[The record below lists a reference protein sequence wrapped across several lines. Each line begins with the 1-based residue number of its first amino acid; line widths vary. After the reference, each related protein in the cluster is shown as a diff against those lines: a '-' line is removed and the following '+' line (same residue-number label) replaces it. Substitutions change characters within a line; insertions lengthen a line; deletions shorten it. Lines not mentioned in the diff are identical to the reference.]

1 MLKLLLSSMALG
13 IGLAVDASIIS
24 MANGMNDQL
33 MRKKRMFIIAAMFSI
48 FQGLMP
54 IIGYIIGHTAYNT
67 LDFIEKYHI
76 LPIISLILLSILGL
90 IMLIPGIKYVITR
103 DEIDLKFERD
113 TKIPFK
119 IIFNQAIATSIDA
132 LSVGVVISNYTVS
145 EAIICVVIIALVTF
159 AICLPSVLIGKKI
172 GLKLGPFNQIVGGII
187 LIIIG
192 LVIFFTGIF

>member
-33 MRKKRMFIIAAMFSI
+33 MRKKRMFIIAAMFAI

-54 IIGYIIGHTAYNT
+54 ILGYIIGHTAYT
-67 LDFIEKYHI
+67 ALDFIEKYHI
-76 LPIISLILLSILGL
+76 LPIISLIILSILGL
-90 IMLIPGIKYVITR
+90 MMLIPGIKYVITR
-103 DEIDLKFERD
+103 DEIDLKFERN

-132 LSVGVVISNYTVS
+132 LSVGVVISDYTVS

-172 GLKLGPFNQIVGGII
+172 GLKLGPFNQIVGGLI

>member
-54 IIGYIIGHTAYNT
+54 IIGYIIGHTAYT
-67 LDFIEKYHI
+67 ALDFIEKYHI
-76 LPIISLILLSILGL
+76 LPIISLIILSILGL

>member
-33 MRKKRMFIIAAMFSI
+33 MRKKRMFIIAAMFAI

-54 IIGYIIGHTAYNT
+54 IIGYIIGHTAYT
-67 LDFIEKYHI
+67 ALDFIEKYHI
-76 LPIISLILLSILGL
+76 LPIISLIILSILGL

-172 GLKLGPFNQIVGGII
+172 GLKLGPFNQIIGGLI

>member
-33 MRKKRMFIIAAMFSI
+33 MRKKRMFIIAAMFAI

-54 IIGYIIGHTAYNT
+54 IIGYIIGHTAYT
-67 LDFIEKYHI
+67 ALDFIEKYHI
-76 LPIISLILLSILGL
+76 LPIISLIILSILGL

>member
-13 IGLAVDASIIS
+13 IGFAVDASIIS

-54 IIGYIIGHTAYNT
+54 IIGYIIGHTAYT
-67 LDFIEKYHI
+67 ALDFIEKYHI
-76 LPIISLILLSILGL
+76 LPIISLIILSILGL